1 MDNVIYIMLTESNR
15 CCYKDYGSTYTIEIL
30 VYNHILPLLIIV
42 SILITTVKI
51 VNIAQT
57 LLNVS
62 SMIFLLLFVIIH
74 M

>member
-15 CCYKDYGSTYTIEIL
+15 CSYKDYGSTYTIEIL